1 MAEKSGEKPHAFSSR
16 VDTLPD
22 GYAETVVR
30 RTLAV
35 GDMLAQRFRLVE
47 VLGGGAMGQ
56 VFVAENLA
64 IGQRVAIKVLK
75 PDLLANPM
83 FRQRFQHE
91 AEAIAAIAHPNV
103 ARFMDLVV
111 GDPTFLVMEH
121 VPGPTLAAVLAK
133 QKLDIARAVRLAIRL
148 CWGLEAAHAAGV
160 VHRDL
165 KPANVIV
172 APDIEQGEAPKI
184 IDFGLAKLAAATAGE
199 ALTRTGQIVGTPR
212 YMSPEQ
218 ISGRPVDARSDVY
231 ALGCVLFEML
241 SGRAPFLEADDDV
254 QLLYRHM
261 HEPAPPLSSVMTGVP
276 PALEQTVERALA
288 KRPEARFQ
296 SMVDM
301 AAALVRSVEK
311 RAPRGP
317 EHTMEMRSLR
327 RSRAPLIAALGAVV
341 LASLALVGVVRWR
354 AARVQAP
361 AAAML
366 LVATTPSGAAIEI
379 DGRAHG
385 DASPAAIL
393 DLAPG
398 RHQLRLSAPGYSDVL
413 RSIELAGG
421 QRSLVDLVLPPA
433 VRRLTLRSQPDGARV
448 FVDGQLQAGT
458 TPTLLQLAGDDIHEL
473 RVEKDGYEPIVR
485 GFTPDDRDPELLLT
499 LAPEREARGRL
510 LVDSNA
516 AAEVF
521 VDGIDTGLVAPT
533 IPFYLPV
540 GSHTVELRDDSG
552 GKLAS
557 ARVDIA
563 RGATAHLNLNPT
575 AKPAR

>member
-1 MAEKSGEKPHAFSSR
+1 
-16 VDTLPD
+16 
-22 GYAETVVR
+22 
-30 RTLAV
+30 
-35 GDMLAQRFRLVE
+35 
-47 VLGGGAMGQ
+47 
-56 VFVAENLA
+56 
-64 IGQRVAIKVLK
+64 
-75 PDLLANPM
+75 
-83 FRQRFQHE
+83 
-91 AEAIAAIAHPNV
+91 
-103 ARFMDLVV
+103 MDLVV

-121 VPGPTLAAVLAK
+121 VPGPTLEALLAK
-133 QKLDIARAVRLAIRL
+133 QKLDLARAVRLATRL

-231 ALGCVLFEML
+231 ALGCVLYEMIA
-241 SGRAPFLEADDDV
+241 GRAPFVEADDDV

-261 HEPAPPLSSVMTGVP
+261 HEPAPPLSSVMQGVP
-276 PALEQTVERALA
+276 PALEEAVARALA

-296 SMVDM
+296 SMTEM

-311 RAPRGP
+311 RAPRAP
-317 EHTMEMRSLR
+317 ENTMEMRSVR
-327 RSRAPLIAALGAVV
+327 RSRAPLFAALGAVV
-341 LASLALVGVVRWR
+341 LASLALVGVMRWR
-354 AARVQAP
+354 AARGNGPAP
-361 AAAML
+361 AML

-379 DGRAHG
+379 DGRRHR

-398 RHQLRLSAPGYSDVL
+398 RHELRLSVPGYSDVQ

-421 QRSLVDLVLPPA
+421 ERSLVDIVLPPA
-433 VRRLTLRSQPDGARV
+433 VRRVILRSQPDGARV

-458 TPTLLQLAGDDIHEL
+458 TPAVLQLAGDDIHEL

-485 GFTPDDRDPELLLT
+485 GITPDDRDPELALT

-510 LVDSNA
+510 LVYSNA

-521 VDGIDTGLVAPT
+521 VDGIDTGLLTPT
-533 IPFYLPV
+533 IPFYLPA
-540 GSHTVELRDDSG
+540 GPHTVELRDDAG
-552 GKLAS
+552 GKLVS
-557 ARVDIA
+557 AKVEVH
-563 RGATAHLNLNPT
+563 RGTTAHLNLNP
-575 AKPAR
+575 AGKPAR

>member
-1 MAEKSGEKPHAFSSR
+1 MAEKSGQPPHEYTSR

-22 GYAETVVR
+22 GFAEAVVR

-35 GDMLAQRFRLVE
+35 GDTLAQRFRLVQ

-64 IGQRVAIKVLK
+64 IGQKVAIKVLK
-75 PDLLANPM
+75 PELLANPM

-111 GDPTFLVMEH
+111 GDPTFLVMEY
-121 VPGPTLAAVLAK
+121 VAGPTLEGLLAK
-133 QKLDIARAVRLAIRL
+133 EKLDPARAVRLAIRL

-172 APDIEQGEAPKI
+172 AADIEQGEAPKI

-231 ALGCVLFEML
+231 ALGCVVYEML

-261 HEPAPPLSSVMTGVP
+261 HEPAPPLSSVMPGVP
-276 PALEQTVERALA
+276 QALEQAVARAIE

-296 SMVDM
+296 SMADM
-301 AAALVRSVEK
+301 AAALVRSIEK
-311 RAPRGP
+311 RAPRNSRQ
-317 EHTMEMRSLR
+317 TLR
-327 RSRAPLIAALGAVV
+327 TVAAHRSRAPLLAALGAVV
-341 LASLALVGVVRWR
+341 LASGALAGVVHWR
-354 AARVQAP
+354 AQRVPAP
-361 AAAML
+361 RGATLM
-366 LVATTPSGAAIEI
+366 VATTPAGARIEI
-379 DGRAHG
+379 DGRAQA
-385 DASPAAIL
+385 DVTPAAML
-393 DLAPG
+393 DLPAG
-398 RHQLRLSAPGYSDVL
+398 RHELRLSAPGYAELERPIVL
-413 RSIELAGG
+413 ADGER
-421 QRSLVDLVLPPA
+421 QLVDVVLPPS
-433 VRRLTLRSQPDGARV
+433 VRRLELRSVPDGARV
-448 FVDGQLQAGT
+448 FVDGQLQGAT
-458 TPTLLQLAGDDIHEL
+458 TPAVLSMSGDDIHEL
-473 RVEKDGYEPIVR
+473 RVEKDGYEPVIR
-485 GFTPDDRDPELLLT
+485 GFTPDDRGPELVLT
-499 LAPEREARGRL
+499 LAPERQARGRL
-510 LVDSNA
+510 LVDSSA

-521 VDGIDTGLVAPT
+521 VDGVDSGLVAPT
-533 IPFYLPV
+533 IPFYVPA
-540 GSHTVELRDDSG
+540 GPHTVELRDDG
-552 GKLAS
+552 GFRLAQ
-557 ARVDIA
+557 AHVEVP
-563 RGATAHLNLNPT
+563 RGATAHLNLNPS
-575 AKPAR
+575 AKPTR